1 MPAAVQEPAAI
12 LARMVQDYTGLPTAA
27 ADMQPVAAG
36 ASGRS
41 IMRAHG
47 VLGIHWTA
55 ARADNNDFL
64 PAAHELAAAG
74 IRVPAV
80 LVEQDLGDG
89 CGACLVQDLG
99 ERDILSLKHA
109 PWAEKKAAYTAALRT
124 LRPLYDSF
132 RPQRE
137 MQPPFDAALYR
148 WEQGYFAEHLIGRH
162 LGGDADAFLAHPA
175 LQNMAAWLAE
185 LPRVPVHRDCQSQ
198 NIMLAGG
205 EAYLIDFQG
214 MRYGREEYDLA
225 SLLYDPYMELTA
237 AERAELLEQR
247 AALGAPA
254 LDSAVFA
261 ACALQRLMQ
270 ALGAFANIGHNQ
282 GKTWYLDKI
291 PAALA
296 ALRAVADAALT
307 ASADA
312 SPLTPAAAWIRQ
324 HITK

>member
-1 MPAAVQEPAAI
+1 MATADRDPAAI
-12 LARMVQDYTGLPTAA
+12 LARMVQEHTGIPTTA
-27 ADMQPVAAG
+27 ADMQAVAAG

-41 IMRAHG
+41 IMRARG

-64 PAAHELAAAG
+64 PAARELAAAG

-80 LVEQDLGDG
+80 LAEAELGEG

-99 ERDILSLKHA
+99 ERDILSLKQA

-137 MQPPFDAALYR
+137 MQPPFDTALYR

-162 LGGDADAFLAHPA
+162 LGGDAEAFLAHPA
-175 LQNMAAWLAE
+175 LQEMAAWLAE

-198 NIMLAGG
+198 NIMLAGDA
-205 EAYLIDFQG
+205 AYLIDFQG

-225 SLLYDPYMELTA
+225 SLLYDPYMELSA
-237 AERAELLEQR
+237 AERAELLAVR

-254 LDSAVFA
+254 LDASVYA

-282 GKTWYLDKI
+282 GKPWYLDKI
-291 PAALA
+291 SPALTALREVADTALA
-296 ALRAVADAALT
+296 APDT
-307 ASADA
+307 
-312 SPLTPAAAWIRQ
+312 SPLPAAAAWIRQ

>member
-1 MPAAVQEPAAI
+1 MTAAAQEPAAI
-12 LARMVQDYTGLPTAA
+12 LARMVQDYTGVPTAA

-41 IMRAHG
+41 IMRARG

-80 LVEQDLGDG
+80 LAEQNLGEG
-89 CGACLVQDLG
+89 SGACLVQDLG
-99 ERDILSLKHA
+99 ERDLLSLKTA
-109 PWAEKKAAYTAALRT
+109 PWVEKKAAYTAALRT

-137 MQPPFDAALYR
+137 MQPPFDTALYR
-148 WEQGYFAEHLIGRH
+148 WEQGYFAEHFIGRH
-162 LGGDADAFLAHPA
+162 LGGDAAGFLAHPA
-175 LQNMAAWLAE
+175 LQNMAAWLAAQ
-185 LPRVPVHRDCQSQ
+185 PRVPVHRDCQSQ
-198 NIMLAGG
+198 NIMLMG
-205 EAYLIDFQG
+205 ETAYLIDFQG

-225 SLLYDPYMELTA
+225 SLLYDPYMELSA
-237 AERAELLEQR
+237 AERAELLEVR
-247 AALGAPA
+247 AALGAPSLA
-254 LDSAVFA
+254 PSLYA

-282 GKTWYLDKI
+282 GKRWYLDKI
-291 PAALA
+291 PAALR
-296 ALRAVADAALT
+296 ALGDVADAGLAAPDT
-307 ASADA
+307 T
-312 SPLTPAAAWIRQ
+312 PLTPAAAWIRQ